1 MTSYLIPTL
10 IFLLFCTTH
19 SLFASVRFKRWTFG
33 HIPGLSAYYRLLY
46 NSISVILLII
56 WFISLP
62 QHNVLYRFDGVLLY
76 GMAAIQLSF
85 LYLGIRSLLSHNGM
99 EFFGI
104 KQFLNKWQKNR
115 NPGYLDEIEKGE
127 LVRKGFYRYM
137 RHPMY
142 TFVMG
147 VLVFSPVMT
156 NNLFYTIVI
165 VGLYFWIGTYF
176 EEKNLVKRFGEEYK
190 KYQQDVPKFIP
201 NPFK

>member
-1 MTSYLIPTL
+1 MIYNTISLLILVLWFFALPQQAILYLFDGAIFYGMILLQT
-10 IFLLFCTTH
+10 IFLFLGLK
-19 SLFASVRFKRWTFG
+19 SLFT
-33 HIPGLSAYYRLLY
+33 
-46 NSISVILLII
+46 
-56 WFISLP
+56 
-62 QHNVLYRFDGVLLY
+62 
-76 GMAAIQLSF
+76 
-85 LYLGIRSLLSHNGM
+85 HNGM
-99 EFFGI
+99 EFFGV
-104 KQFLNKWQKNR
+104 KQILNKWQKDR
-115 NPGYLDEIEKGE
+115 NPGYLDETKKGE
-127 LVRKGFYRYM
+127 LVRKGFYKYM

>member
-1 MTSYLIPTL
+1 
-10 IFLLFCTTH
+10 
-19 SLFASVRFKRWTFG
+19 
-33 HIPGLSAYYRLLY
+33 
-46 NSISVILLII
+46 
-56 WFISLP
+56 
-62 QHNVLYRFDGVLLY
+62 
-76 GMAAIQLSF
+76 
-85 LYLGIRSLLSHNGM
+85 M

-115 NPGYLDEIEKGE
+115 DPGYLDEIEKGE

-165 VGLYFWIGTYF
+165 VGLYFWVGTYF
-176 EEKNLVKRFGEEYK
+176 EERNLVKRFGEGYK
-190 KYQQDVPKFIP
+190 QYQQDVPKFIP